1 MLQEGN
7 IAMASGI
14 TQEGLGGRAWEDEK
28 TEDEYFSNMG
38 IEALCWY
45 LYYLNFRLQNCL
57 QDGEEDVSEHKL
69 GLGLSFRTVYH
80 AESQICPANK

>member
-1 MLQEGN
+1 
-7 IAMASGI
+7 
-14 TQEGLGGRAWEDEK
+14 
-28 TEDEYFSNMG
+28 MG